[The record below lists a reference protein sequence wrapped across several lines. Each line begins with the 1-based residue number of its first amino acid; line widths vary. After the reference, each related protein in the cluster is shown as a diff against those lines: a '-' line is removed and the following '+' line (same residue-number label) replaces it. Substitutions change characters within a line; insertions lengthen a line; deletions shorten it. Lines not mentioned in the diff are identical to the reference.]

1 MAGVVVTTVAI
12 GAGIAGYVLLGRTP
26 VDRESMTAR
35 AAQVMPF
42 DLAATRHT
50 FTKTDRGGVE
60 QVVVIDPADRRNL
73 ELIRSHLQFEAAEFR
88 EGNYSDPARIH
99 GMDMPGLAELE
110 AGAERVDVRY
120 EELPDGARISYTS
133 DEPALVDA
141 IHAWFDRQ
149 SSDHGMPGMGG

>member
-1 MAGVVVTTVAI
+1 
-12 GAGIAGYVLLGRTP
+12 
-26 VDRESMTAR
+26 MTAR

-42 DLAATRHT
+42 DLAATRHA
-50 FTKTDRGGVE
+50 FTKTDQGGLE
-60 QVVVIDPADRRNL
+60 QVVVIDPADRSNL

-120 EELPDGARISYTS
+120 EELPDRTRISYTS
-133 DEPALVDA
+133 DEAPLVDA
-141 IHAWFDRQ
+141 LHAWFDRP
-149 SSDHGMPGMGG
+149 SSDHGNAGHGRLTSVERRWQSRTADPGPSGQAHRALS